1 MKKFFVVALMMLMML
16 MMMFVTGCGG
26 KQTEKFV
33 IGIDDEFPPISF
45 RDTQGELIG
54 FDIEL
59 AREAAKRLGVEFEFR
74 PIDWD
79 NKREELTSG
88 SIDMIWD
95 GLDIT
100 PERKEYMLFSK
111 PYMDDRQ
118 ILLVKSGNTQ
128 GIIVEEDLADKVV
141 GTQVGSTSE
150 CYLSG
155 KENLRNSFKGYKT
168 YIKFPEAVD
177 ALKRGEV
184 DVVVCDEIVARY
196 EMNTNPD
203 QLEIVEVK
211 IGDLT
216 ETGIGFRKDN
226 VELRDR
232 VQKAF
237 DEIIADG
244 TAKKISER
252 WFQADLIKQ
261 VR

>member
-1 MKKFFVVALMMLMML
+1 MRKIFVAFMMLMML
-16 MMMFVTGCGG
+16 LFVTGCGTS
-26 KQTEKFV
+26 KTEKLV
-33 IGIDDEFPPISF
+33 VGIDDDFPPISF

-88 SIDMIWD
+88 NVDMIWD

-100 PERKEYMLFSK
+100 DERKEYMLFSK

-118 ILLVKSGNTQ
+118 ILLVKAGDTQ
-128 GIIVEEDLADKVV
+128 GIGVEEDLEGKIV
-141 GTQVGSTSE
+141 GTQAGSTSE

-155 KENLRNSFKGYKT
+155 KETLRNSFKGYKT
-168 YIKFPEAVD
+168 YAKFTETVD
-177 ALKRGEV
+177 ALKRGDI

-203 QLEIVEVK
+203 QLEIVNVK

-216 ETGIGFRKDN
+216 ETGIGFRKDS
-226 VELRDR
+226 VALRDR
-232 VQKAF
+232 VQKVF
-237 DEIIADG
+237 DEMIRDG
-244 TAKKISER
+244 TAKKISEQ